1 MAEFAAPPIPDAP
14 SRAAQVALWLPGLFV
29 AAGAIAA
36 TAHGLYE
43 VAIAAQVPPA
53 IAWLYPVITDGLASW
68 HMQQRR
74 ACTAQGAATPGRSS
88 RLRPGCQGWHRPR

>member
-1 MAEFAAPPIPDAP
+1 MAETAVPPIADVP

-43 VAIAAQVPPA
+43 VAIAAQVPPV
-53 IAWLYPVITDGLASW
+53 IAWLYPVITG
-68 HMQQRR
+68 
-74 ACTAQGAATPGRSS
+74 
-88 RLRPGCQGWHRPR
+88 

>member
-1 MAEFAAPPIPDAP
+1 MAETAAMPNQHHVRYRTVP
-14 SRAAQVALWLPGLFV
+14 SRAAQVALCLPGLLV

-53 IAWLYPVITDGLASW
+53 IAWLYPVITDGLALV
-68 HMQQRR
+68 
-74 ACTAQGAATPGRSS
+74 A
-88 RLRPGCQGWHRPR
+88 